1 LNPLADIRENI
12 FSNHLDRSVTA
23 ALVAEAEGVLS
34 GINRGRSIM
43 ESLGLSFSTTF
54 SEGDAIHGGQEIA
67 RVMGNPVQIAMAE
80 EQMIGALSKS
90 SGIATA
96 AHQAKKRVNSRCRVV
111 SGGWK
116 KMPLEIKDL
125 IREAVCH
132 GGMDQRILEGPFV
145 YLDKNYVRILSGVTR
160 AVQSVISLGLEIVVQ
175 VRGETGPV
183 EEEAVAAARA
193 GARLV
198 MVDTGQQ
205 EHLSRVIGALL
216 NHGLRSRV
224 EIAFAGNIAL
234 EDLDTIAKMDLDAV
248 DIGYAVLD
256 APCLP
261 MRFDVI
267 KVD

>member
-1 LNPLADIRENI
+1 MADIRETI

-23 ALVAEAEGVLS
+23 VLVAEAAGVLS
-34 GINRGRSIM
+34 GINRGLSIM

-54 SEGDAIHGGQEIA
+54 SEGDEIHGGQEIA
-67 RVMGNPVQIAMAE
+67 RAVGSPVQIAIAE
-80 EQMIGALSKS
+80 EQIIGALSKS

-96 AHQAKKRVNSRCRVV
+96 ARRAKKRVNARCRVA

-132 GGMDQRILEGPFV
+132 GGMDQRILEDPFV
-145 YLDKNYVRILSGVTR
+145 YLDKNYVRILGGVTR
-160 AVQSVISLGLEIVVQ
+160 AVQNVISLGREIVVQ
-175 VRGETGPV
+175 VRGETDPV

-193 GARLV
+193 GAGLV
-198 MVDTGQQ
+198 MVDTGKQ
-205 EHLSRVIGALL
+205 EHLSRVIDALRS
-216 NHGLRSRV
+216 NGLRSRV
-224 EIAFAGNIAL
+224 QIAFAGNITL
-234 EDLDTIAKMDLDAV
+234 EDLDTIAQMDLDAV

-267 KVD
+267 EVD